1 MQNELMMRQKKSG
14 LGKKILNN
22 WQLYLFVV
30 PALAYYIMLEYLPMY
45 GVQIAFKDYSARRG
59 IWGSQWVG
67 LEHFARF
74 FRSPQS
80 VSVIMNTLKI
90 SLVNLLLGFP
100 LPIIFALFLNE
111 IRCERWKNVVKTV
124 SYAPHF
130 ISTVVLAGMIRLFL
144 APSSGIFNHL
154 IALLGGQRVAFLQE
168 ARYFVPIV
176 VFSSIW
182 QELGW
187 SSMIYFAA
195 LSGVEEQQTEA
206 AILDGANQFQRI
218 WHINLPVLRST
229 ITIMLIMSVGQ
240 IMSVGYEKIYL
251 LQTSTNLS
259 TSEIISTYV
268 YKCGLANA
276 DYSYSAAVGLFNSVV
291 NCVLLIL
298 ANWLSKRTTEVGLW

>member
-1 MQNELMMRQKKSG
+1 M
-14 LGKKILNN
+14 
-22 WQLYLFVV
+22 
-30 PALAYYIMLEYLPMY
+30 
-45 GVQIAFKDYSARRG
+45 
-59 IWGSQWVG
+59 
-67 LEHFARF
+67 HFCRKHA
-74 FRSPQS
+74 
-80 VSVIMNTLKI
+80 
-90 SLVNLLLGFP
+90 
-100 LPIIFALFLNE
+100 
-111 IRCERWKNVVKTV
+111 
-124 SYAPHF
+124 
-130 ISTVVLAGMIRLFL
+130 
-144 APSSGIFNHL
+144 
-154 IALLGGQRVAFLQE
+154 
-168 ARYFVPIV
+168 
-176 VFSSIW
+176 
-182 QELGW
+182 
-187 SSMIYFAA
+187 AA

-259 TSEIISTYV
+259 ASEIISTYV